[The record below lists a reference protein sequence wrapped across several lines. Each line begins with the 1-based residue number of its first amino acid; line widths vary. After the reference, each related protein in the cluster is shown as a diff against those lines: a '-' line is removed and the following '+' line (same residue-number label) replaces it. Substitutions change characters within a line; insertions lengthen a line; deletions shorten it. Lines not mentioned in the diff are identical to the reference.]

1 MYDLDFSEPTM
12 TTWTL
17 LRQTTIS
24 MDRVSEA
31 KLARKKLTPEKLAV
45 LWACRDH
52 PGPMTPAEIARL
64 VFREAQTVAG
74 LLNRLEKEG
83 LVKRIPKRKG
93 RPFTEIRLTAKGEE
107 LCDPG
112 IAEYKKIIMD
122 LSSDLSEKERDSLHS
137 ALRKMRQRMIDTLHL
152 EIDRQP
158 VGLSPDKPIPLR
170 W

>member
-1 MYDLDFSEPTM
+1 MYDMEFVEPSM

-17 LRQTTIS
+17 LRQTSIA

-31 KLARKKLTPEKLAV
+31 KLAKKGLTPEKLAV

-83 LVKRIPKRKG
+83 FVKRVPKRKG
-93 RPFTEIRLTAKGEE
+93 RPFTEIKMTPKGEE
-107 LCDPG
+107 ACGPG
-112 IAEYKKIIMD
+112 IEIFKRIIVG
-122 LSSDLSEKERDSLHS
+122 LSSDLSAKERDQLHKTLR
-137 ALRKMRQRMIDTLHL
+137 ALRQKMLDELHL
-152 EIDRQP
+152 EIDQQP
-158 VGLSPDKPIPLR
+158 VGLSPDKPIPVT